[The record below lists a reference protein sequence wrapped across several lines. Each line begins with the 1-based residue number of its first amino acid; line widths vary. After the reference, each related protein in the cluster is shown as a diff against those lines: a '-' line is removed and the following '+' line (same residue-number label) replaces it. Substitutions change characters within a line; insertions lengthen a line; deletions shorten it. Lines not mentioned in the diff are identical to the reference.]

1 MEQLMS
7 YTICDISSIT
17 TDLFR
22 NEIDFL
28 SKDLCDVDLVVL
40 YMMVEMLKGVID
52 VLERQYNRT

>member
-1 MEQLMS
+1 MS